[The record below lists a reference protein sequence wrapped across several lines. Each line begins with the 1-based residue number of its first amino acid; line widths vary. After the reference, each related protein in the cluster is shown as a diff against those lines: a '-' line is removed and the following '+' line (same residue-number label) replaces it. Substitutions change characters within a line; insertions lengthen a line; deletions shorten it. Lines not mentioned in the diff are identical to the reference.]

1 MIEHL
6 EVLDNLIVGRVT
18 PHIYAFSTNT
28 VPNYLKVGDT
38 YRPVSTRLHEW
49 RLYFPDLTKDFE
61 DKASVTGD
69 VYFRDF
75 AVHQF
80 LEQDLKKIRLLP
92 EEIEEGIYYSKE
104 FFREAK
110 PEDVK
115 QAIQDITSSYE
126 QNSGKYAFYDA
137 SRRLPEEYHYERG
150 ASWALRPNQ
159 EAAVEAF
166 QKAIQAGRH
175 KLLMYAVMRFG
186 KSFTSLCCA
195 LAMEAKLVLV
205 VSAKAD
211 VAEEWKKTV
220 ESAGNFKDYVF
231 VDSRALSANERILEE
246 TLENGKRAVIF
257 LTLQDLQGNAI
268 KEKHQEIFEHRL
280 DLVIVDETHF
290 GARAASY
297 GKVLAD
303 VDHEDDDDTVS
314 LDDAEEVLKQLHAK
328 VQLHLSGTPYRIL
341 MGSEFEPKDIIA
353 FVQFTDIVNEQKAW
367 DAAHLADDETNEWD
381 NPYFGFPEMIRFAF
395 HPNESSR
402 KKMGELQKQG
412 VSAAMSALFKPLSTK
427 KDIKTNAHKKF
438 RFEQEITELLRVID
452 GTKEDENL
460 LGFLDYDKLK
470 EGKMCR
476 HLVMVLPYRA
486 SCDAME
492 ALIDKHKDEFKNL
505 GNYRIINISG
515 VDGSK
520 NYKRPSDVKRL
531 IRECESE
538 DQKTLTLTVNRMLTG
553 STVEQW
559 DTMLYFKDTAS
570 PQEYDQ
576 SIFRLQNQ
584 YTRELRDE
592 EGHVIKENLKPQ
604 TLLVDFDPARLFRMQ
619 EQKALIY
626 NANVEKSGNAK
637 LKARIEEELR
647 ISPVVLLNHG
657 KIHQIEAADI
667 LEEISAYHNN
677 RSVNDEVIEIPVDMG
692 LLNDSRFKALIERQ
706 GEFGSKQGMTLSP
719 ASGEGDYLDIPDAHG
734 DESTQSPASNLARN
748 ELEDETTPPPQKTD
762 EDKEEQKLAKKI
774 QTFYQRILFYAFLTP
789 VHVNS
794 VQDMLDTMDKA
805 PNLRI
810 ADNLSI
816 NRSILAALLERMNPF
831 MLSKLDYK
839 VQNISSLAHDESLS
853 PVERATT
860 SLAKFNRMSDSEV
873 ITPANV
879 SYDMVALL
887 PEDGIRSIMSGKQN
901 FLDMGGKAGEYP
913 LALFRRL
920 TEELG
925 YTLEE
930 VKDRIYSVP
939 TSSIAYEFTRH
950 FYETLGLNTQ
960 NIARGFNAYD
970 LLKIKDKKGEMDYEK
985 AAAML
990 QQGKSFETIT
1000 LTEALEEGD
1009 DIVEFGAVVGNP
1021 PYQVADNEAGKGS
1034 AMPIYHHFVWLSKHL
1049 KAYLITLI
1057 TPSVWFVGGKGL
1069 DNFRK
1074 MMKSQSSLVRMIC
1087 FSSPEEVFPQVNLRG
1102 GVNYFL
1108 MDMNYDN
1115 LDKGI
1120 HFTTIR
1126 NGKTITDDYHFGQI
1140 GTDDLFIPDG
1150 VAVSL
1155 LNRLIRKGFIPQDDT
1170 SENLLMNSISVRNP
1184 YSFTTKF
1191 VKSNDFHDSER
1202 GLHDPIKVYASHGK
1216 VGFIEKD
1223 LIKQHEEWISSWKVL
1238 TPFANNIGTNLSD
1251 DNLNTLISEPKS
1263 ISTETYLV
1271 IGADLELDEEECR
1284 HLEKYLKTK
1293 FVRFLISIAKA
1304 NQNGTRKTYRYVPMQ
1319 DFCNSEMINWK
1330 CSVDELDE
1338 QLFKKYGLTESEKN
1352 HIRLSIKPM

>member
-80 LEQDLKKIRLLP
+80 LEQDLKKVRLLP

-268 KEKHQEIFEHRL
+268 KEKHQEIFEHRI

-297 GKVLAD
+297 GKVLAY
-303 VDHEDDDDTVS
+303 VDHEDDDDAVS
-314 LDDAEEVLKQLHAK
+314 LDDADEVLKQLHAK

-402 KKMGELQKQG
+402 KKMEELQKQG

-452 GTKEDENL
+452 GTNEDENL

-626 NANVEKSGNAK
+626 NANVEKGGNAK

-657 KIHQIEAADI
+657 KIHQIEATDI
-667 LEEISAYHNN
+667 LEAISAYHNN

-692 LLNDSRFKALIERQ
+692 LLDDPRFKALIERQ

-719 ASGEGDYLDIPDAHG
+719 ASGEGDYLDVPDVPVDGNAQPPVPDSDG
-734 DESTQSPASNLARN
+734 DEQ
-748 ELEDETTPPPQKTD
+748 EGETTPSTSTTD

-789 VHVNS
+789 VQVNS
-794 VQDMLDTMDKA
+794 VQDILDTLDDG
-805 PNLRI
+805 PNPRI

-816 NRSILAALLERMNPF
+816 NRAMLEALLERMNPF

-873 ITPANV
+873 ITPAKV
-879 SYDMVALL
+879 SHDMVALL
-887 PEDGIRSIMSGKQN
+887 PEDGIRNIMSGKQN

-930 VKDRIYSVP
+930 VKDRIYSIP
-939 TSSIAYEFTRH
+939 TSSIAYEFTRR

-970 LLKIKDKKGEMDYEK
+970 LLKIKDEKGEMDYEK
-985 AAAML
+985 AAMLL
-990 QQGKSFETIT
+990 QQMKPFETIT
-1000 LTEALEEGD
+1000 LTEALEKGAD
-1009 DIVEFGAVVGNP
+1009 AVEFGAVVGNP
-1021 PYQVADNEAGKGS
+1021 PYQEKDGGAQAS
-1034 AMPIYHHFVWLSKHL
+1034 AKPLYHEFV
-1049 KAYLITLI
+1049 LIAKTLYQKFLCLI
-1057 TPSVWFVGGKGL
+1057 IPTRWFAGGKGL
-1069 DNFRK
+1069 DTFRDYMLNEK
-1074 MMKSQSSLVRMIC
+1074 YLRRLDDYLNP
-1087 FSSPEEVFPQVNLRG
+1087 FEVFPETNNRG
-1102 GVNYFL
+1102 GICTFL
-1108 MDMNYDN
+1108 MDKEWNAEIGLTNIVTHGEDGEKSSIVRSMKTNGVEIFIRDSIAVN
-1115 LDKGI
+1115 IIEKIFQNKETASFEQWVSPRKPFGI
-1120 HFTTIR
+1120 ESNIIR
-1126 NGKTITDDYHFGQI
+1126 TSAFS
-1140 GTDDLFIPDG
+1140 LSPDG
-1150 VAVSL
+1150 MEFPVTCIGK
-1155 LNRLIRKGFIPQDDT
+1155 RFCKGYIDK
-1170 SENLLMNSISVRNP
+1170 R
-1184 YSFTTKF
+1184 
-1191 VKSNDFHDSER
+1191 H
-1202 GLHDPIKVYASHGK
+1202 
-1216 VGFIEKD
+1216 
-1223 LIKQHEEWISSWKVL
+1223 IKQHLEWVNVWKVIV
-1238 TPFANNIGTNLSD
+1238 PRANNIGTELND
-1251 DNLNTLISEPKS
+1251 DNLNSMILGLNTVC
-1263 ISTETYLV
+1263 TEAYIVVGAENDLDKQKAENLRKY
-1271 IGADLELDEEECR
+1271 IG
-1284 HLEKYLKTK
+1284 TK
-1293 FVRFLISIAKA
+1293 FFRFLHKQAKA
-1304 NQNGTRKTYRYVPMQ
+1304 SQDASRQTYHFIPVQNVSM
-1319 DFCNSEMINWK
+1319 DSDINWE
-1330 CSVDELDE
+1330 CSPEELDE
-1338 QLFKKYGLTESEKN
+1338 QLFEKYSLTSEEKT
-1352 HIRLSIKPM
+1352 HIKTSIKDM

>member
-1 MIEHL
+1 MIDNL
-6 EVLDNLIVGRVT
+6 EVLEHLIVGRVT

-49 RLYFPDLTKDFE
+49 RLYFPDLTKNFE
-61 DKASVTGD
+61 DKASVAED

-80 LEQDLKKIRLLP
+80 LEQELKKVRLLP
-92 EEIEEGIYYSKE
+92 EDIEEGIYYSKE
-104 FFREAK
+104 FFRETK

-115 QAIQDITSSYE
+115 KAIKDITCSYE
-126 QNSGKYAFYDA
+126 QNNGKYAFYDA

-303 VDHEDDDDTVS
+303 VDHEDDDDAVS
-314 LDDAEEVLKQLHAK
+314 LDDADEVLKQLHAK
-328 VQLHLSGTPYRIL
+328 IQLHLSGTPYRIL

-402 KKMGELQKQG
+402 KKMEELQKQG

-626 NANVEKSGNAK
+626 NANVEKGGNAK

-657 KIHQIEAADI
+657 KIHQIEATDI
-667 LEEISAYHNN
+667 LEVISAYHNN

-692 LLNDSRFKALIERQ
+692 LLDDPRFKALIERQ

-719 ASGEGDYLDIPDAHG
+719 ASGEGDYLDVPDVPVDGNAQPPVPDSDG
-734 DESTQSPASNLARN
+734 DEQ
-748 ELEDETTPPPQKTD
+748 EDETMPPTPNTD

-789 VHVNS
+789 VQVNS
-794 VQDMLDTMDKA
+794 VQDILDTLDDG
-805 PNLRI
+805 PNPRI

-816 NRSILAALLERMNPF
+816 NRATLEALLERMNPF

-839 VQNISSLAHDESLS
+839 VQNISTLAHDESLS

-873 ITPANV
+873 ITPAKV
-879 SYDMVALL
+879 SHDMVALL
-887 PEDGIRSIMSGKQN
+887 PENGIRSIMSGKQN

-930 VKDRIYSVP
+930 VKNRIYSVP

-970 LLKIKDKKGEMDYEK
+970 LLKIKDEKGEMDYEK
-985 AAAML
+985 AAMLL
-990 QQGKSFETIT
+990 QQMKPFETIT
-1000 LTEALEEGD
+1000 LTEALEKGAD
-1009 DIVEFGAVVGNP
+1009 AVEFGAVVGNP
-1021 PYQVADNEAGKGS
+1021 PYQESQQDTSDKQ
-1034 AMPIYHHFVWLSKHL
+1034 IYPYFMDIS
-1049 KAYLITLI
+1049 YLIAPFVCLI
-1057 TPSVWFVGGKGL
+1057 TPA
-1069 DNFRK
+1069 R
-1074 MMKSQSSLVRMIC
+1074 
-1087 FSSPEEVFPQVNLRG
+1087 
-1102 GVNYFL
+1102 FL
-1108 MDMNYDN
+1108 FNA
-1115 LDKGI
+1115 
-1120 HFTTIR
+1120 
-1126 NGKTITDDYHFGQI
+1126 GKTPKQWNQERLNDPYFQ
-1140 GTDDLFIPDG
+1140 
-1150 VAVSL
+1150 VAL
-1155 LNRLIRKGFIPQDDT
+1155 Y
-1170 SENLLMNSISVRNP
+1170 E
-1184 YSFTTKF
+1184 
-1191 VKSNDFHDSER
+1191 VKSNRIFPEQDIKGGLAVTIRDTNRKAGAIGQFIAIPELHSILKRVKDDKFVSIIDQVHLQLKFNLPKLYLDHPEYKQLIGSKGKERRLTTNILFTLDVFHDNQR
-1202 GLHDPIKVYASHGK
+1202 PGDVGVMGLDKTMKRIQK
-1216 VGFIEKD
+1216 FINAKYVEDQGD
-1223 LIKQHEEWISSWKVL
+1223 LYKWKVIL
-1238 TPFANNIGTNLSD
+1238 
-1251 DNLNTLISEPKS
+1251 PKS
-1263 ISTETYLV
+1263 NGTGAIGEVLSTPLIGEPLIGETQSFIS
-1271 IGADLELDEEECR
+1271 IGAFDTESEALACL
-1284 HLEKYLKTK
+1284 KYIKSK
-1293 FVRFLISIAKA
+1293 FARTML
-1304 NQNGTRKTYRYVPMQ
+1304 GTRKVTQDNNKPTWVNVPIQ
-1319 DFCNSEMINWK
+1319 DFSEFSDIDWSQSIPEIDQQLYIK
-1330 CSVDELDE
+1330 YHLSEDEVDFIETHVQTMD
-1338 QLFKKYGLTESEKN
+1338 
-1352 HIRLSIKPM
+1352 

>member
-1 MIEHL
+1 MIDNL
-6 EVLDNLIVGRVT
+6 EVLEHLIVGRVT

-49 RLYFPDLTKDFE
+49 RLYFPDLTKNFE
-61 DKASVTGD
+61 DKASVAED

-80 LEQDLKKIRLLP
+80 LEQELKKVRLLP
-92 EEIEEGIYYSKE
+92 EDIEEGIYYSKE
-104 FFREAK
+104 FFRETK

-220 ESAGNFKDYVF
+220 ESAGNFKDHVF

-303 VDHEDDDDTVS
+303 VDHEDDDDAVS
-314 LDDAEEVLKQLHAK
+314 LDDADEVLKRLHAK

-402 KKMGELQKQG
+402 KKMEELQKQG

-460 LGFLDYDKLK
+460 LSFLDYDKLK

-626 NANVEKSGNAK
+626 NANVEKGGNAK

-657 KIHQIEAADI
+657 KIHQIEATDI
-667 LEEISAYHNN
+667 LEVISAYHNN

-692 LLNDSRFKALIERQ
+692 LLDDPRFKALIERQ

-719 ASGEGDYLDIPDAHG
+719 ASGEGDYLDVPDVPDVPVDGNAQPPVPDSDG
-734 DESTQSPASNLARN
+734 DEQ
-748 ELEDETTPPPQKTD
+748 EDETTPPTPNTD

-789 VHVNS
+789 VQVNS
-794 VQDMLDTMDKA
+794 VQDVLDTLNDG
-805 PNLRI
+805 PNSRI

-816 NRSILAALLERMNPF
+816 NRAMLEALLERMNPF

-873 ITPANV
+873 ITPAKV
-879 SYDMVALL
+879 SHDMVALL
-887 PEDGIRSIMSGKQN
+887 PEDGIRNIMSGKQN

-930 VKDRIYSVP
+930 VKDRIYSIP
-939 TSSIAYEFTRH
+939 TSSIAYEFTRR

-970 LLKIKDKKGEMDYEK
+970 LLKIKDEKGEMDYEK
-985 AAAML
+985 AAMLL
-990 QQGKSFETIT
+990 QQMKPFETIT
-1000 LTEALEEGD
+1000 LTEALEKGAD
-1009 DIVEFGAVVGNP
+1009 AVEFGAVVGNP
-1021 PYQVADNEAGKGS
+1021 PYQEKDGGAQAS
-1034 AMPIYHHFVWLSKHL
+1034 AKPLYHEFV
-1049 KAYLITLI
+1049 LIAKTLYQKFLCLI
-1057 TPSVWFVGGKGL
+1057 IPTRWFAGGKGL
-1069 DNFRK
+1069 DTFRDYMLNEK
-1074 MMKSQSSLVRMIC
+1074 YLRRLDDYLNP
-1087 FSSPEEVFPQVNLRG
+1087 FEVFPETNNRG
-1102 GVNYFL
+1102 GICTFL
-1108 MDMNYDN
+1108 MDKEWNAEIGLTNIVTHGEDGEKSSIVRSMKTNGVEIFIRDSIAVN
-1115 LDKGI
+1115 IIEKIFQNKETASFEQWVSPRKPFGI
-1120 HFTTIR
+1120 ESNIIR
-1126 NGKTITDDYHFGQI
+1126 TSAFS
-1140 GTDDLFIPDG
+1140 LSPDG
-1150 VAVSL
+1150 MEFPVTCIGK
-1155 LNRLIRKGFIPQDDT
+1155 RFCKGYIDK
-1170 SENLLMNSISVRNP
+1170 R
-1184 YSFTTKF
+1184 
-1191 VKSNDFHDSER
+1191 H
-1202 GLHDPIKVYASHGK
+1202 
-1216 VGFIEKD
+1216 
-1223 LIKQHEEWISSWKVL
+1223 IKQHLEWVNVWKVIV
-1238 TPFANNIGTNLSD
+1238 PRANNIGTELND
-1251 DNLNTLISEPKS
+1251 DNLNSMILGLNTVC
-1263 ISTETYLV
+1263 TEAYIVVGAENDLDKQKAENLRKY
-1271 IGADLELDEEECR
+1271 IG
-1284 HLEKYLKTK
+1284 TK
-1293 FVRFLISIAKA
+1293 FFRFLHKQAKA
-1304 NQNGTRKTYRYVPMQ
+1304 SQDASRQTYHFIPVQNVSM
-1319 DFCNSEMINWK
+1319 DSDINWE
-1330 CSVDELDE
+1330 CSPEELDE
-1338 QLFKKYGLTESEKN
+1338 QLFEKYSLTSEEKT
-1352 HIRLSIKPM
+1352 HIKTSIKDM

>member
-303 VDHEDDDDTVS
+303 VDHEDDDDAVS
-314 LDDAEEVLKQLHAK
+314 LDDADEVLKQLHAK

-353 FVQFTDIVNEQKAW
+353 FVQFTDIVKEQKAW

-402 KKMGELQKQG
+402 KKMEELQKQG

-492 ALIDKHKDEFKNL
+492 AMIDKHRDEFKNL

-515 VDGSK
+515 VEGSK
-520 NYKRPSDVKRL
+520 NYKRPSDVKRI
-531 IRECESE
+531 IRECEAE

-692 LLNDSRFKALIERQ
+692 LLNDPRFKALIERQ

-734 DESTQSPASNLARN
+734 DESTQSPVSNLAGN

-985 AAAML
+985 AAMLL
-990 QQGKSFETIT
+990 QQMKLFETIT
-1000 LTEALEEGD
+1000 LTEALEKGAD
-1009 DIVEFGAVVGNP
+1009 TVEFGAVVGNP
-1021 PYQVADNEAGKGS
+1021 PYQEKDGGAQAS
-1034 AMPIYHHFVWLSKHL
+1034 AKPLYHEFV
-1049 KAYLITLI
+1049 LIAKTLYQKFLCLI
-1057 TPSVWFVGGKGL
+1057 IPTRWFAGGKGL
-1069 DNFRK
+1069 DTFRDYMLNEK
-1074 MMKSQSSLVRMIC
+1074 YLRRLDDYLNP
-1087 FSSPEEVFPQVNLRG
+1087 FEVFPETNNRG
-1102 GVNYFL
+1102 GICTFL
-1108 MDMNYDN
+1108 MDKEWNAEIGLTNIVTHGEDGEKSSIVRSMKTNGVEIFIRDSIAVN
-1115 LDKGI
+1115 IIEKIFQNKETASFEQWVSPRKPFGI
-1120 HFTTIR
+1120 ESNII
-1126 NGKTITDDYHFGQI
+1126 KTSAFS
-1140 GTDDLFIPDG
+1140 LSPDG
-1150 VAVSL
+1150 MEFPVTCIGK
-1155 LNRLIRKGFIPQDDT
+1155 RFCKGYIDK
-1170 SENLLMNSISVRNP
+1170 R
-1184 YSFTTKF
+1184 
-1191 VKSNDFHDSER
+1191 H
-1202 GLHDPIKVYASHGK
+1202 
-1216 VGFIEKD
+1216 
-1223 LIKQHEEWISSWKVL
+1223 IKQHLEWVNVWKVIV
-1238 TPFANNIGTNLSD
+1238 PRANNIGTELND
-1251 DNLNTLISEPKS
+1251 DNLNSMILGLNTVC
-1263 ISTETYLV
+1263 TEAYIVVGAENDLDKQKADNLRKY
-1271 IGADLELDEEECR
+1271 IG
-1284 HLEKYLKTK
+1284 TK
-1293 FVRFLISIAKA
+1293 FFRFLHKQAKA
-1304 NQNGTRKTYRYVPMQ
+1304 SQDASRQTYHFIPVQNVSM
-1319 DFCNSEMINWK
+1319 DSDINWE
-1330 CSVDELDE
+1330 CSPEELDE
-1338 QLFKKYGLTESEKN
+1338 QLFEKYSLTSEEKT
-1352 HIRLSIKPM
+1352 HIKTSIKDM

>member
-80 LEQDLKKIRLLP
+80 LEQDLKKVRLLP

-231 VDSRALSANERILEE
+231 VDSRALSGSERILEE

-303 VDHEDDDDTVS
+303 VDHEDDDDAVS
-314 LDDAEEVLKQLHAK
+314 LDDADEVLKQLHAK
-328 VQLHLSGTPYRIL
+328 IQLHLSGTPYRIL

-402 KKMGELQKQG
+402 KKMEELQKQG

-626 NANVEKSGNAK
+626 NANVEKGGNAK

-657 KIHQIEAADI
+657 KIHQIEATDI
-667 LEEISAYHNN
+667 LEVISAYHNN

-692 LLNDSRFKALIERQ
+692 LLDDPRFKALIERQ

-719 ASGEGDYLDIPDAHG
+719 ASGEGDYLDVPDVPVVGNAQTPVPDSDG
-734 DESTQSPASNLARN
+734 DEQ
-748 ELEDETTPPPQKTD
+748 EDETTPSTSTTD

-789 VHVNS
+789 VQVNS
-794 VQDMLDTMDKA
+794 VQDILDTLDDG
-805 PNLRI
+805 PNPRI

-816 NRSILAALLERMNPF
+816 NRAMLEALLERMNPF

-839 VQNISSLAHDESLS
+839 VQNISTLAHDESLS

-873 ITPANV
+873 ITPAKV
-879 SYDMVALL
+879 SHDMVALL
-887 PEDGIRSIMSGKQN
+887 PVEGIRTIMAGNQN

-913 LALFRRL
+913 LALFRLL

-930 VKDRIYSVP
+930 VKDRIYSIP
-939 TSSIAYEFTRH
+939 TSSIAYEFTRR

-970 LLKIKDKKGEMDYEK
+970 LLKIKDEKGEMDYEK
-985 AAAML
+985 AAMLL
-990 QQGKSFETIT
+990 QQMKPFETIT
-1000 LTEALEEGD
+1000 LAEALEKGAD
-1009 DIVEFGAVVGNP
+1009 TVEFGAVVGNP
-1021 PYQVADNEAGKGS
+1021 PYNELDGGAQS
-1034 AMPIYHHFVWLSKHL
+1034 SSQPIYQHFVNISSQIKPF
-1049 KAYLITLI
+1049 YLTMIIPTR
-1057 TPSVWFVGGKGL
+1057 WFAGGKGL
-1069 DNFRK
+1069 HIFREFMLNNIFIK
-1074 MMKSQSSLVRMIC
+1074 VMHDFL
-1087 FSSPEEVFPQVNLRG
+1087 SPEEIFPGTNNRG
-1102 GVNYFL
+1102 GICYFL
-1108 MDMNYDN
+1108 MDKSWNAEIDHVLFVTHKNGEVINYSQRRLKTAGVDILVRDAEASTILEKINIGQSDETARIENHISSLRPFGFRGYFVNDANYKSSQSGMNDPILCIGKGRREGFVERALIQKN
-1115 LDKGI
+1115 RNWIDKW
-1120 HFTTIR
+1120 
-1126 NGKTITDDYHFGQI
+1126 KV
-1140 GTDDLFIPDG
+1140 FIP
-1150 VAVSL
+1150 
-1155 LNRLIRKGFIPQDDT
+1155 R
-1170 SENLLMNSISVRNP
+1170 
-1184 YSFTTKF
+1184 
-1191 VKSNDFHDSER
+1191 
-1202 GLHDPIKVYASHGK
+1202 
-1216 VGFIEKD
+1216 
-1223 LIKQHEEWISSWKVL
+1223 
-1238 TPFANNIGTNLSD
+1238 ANNIATELND
-1251 DNLNTLISEPKS
+1251 DNLNAFVAGPKT
-1263 ISTETYLV
+1263 ICTESYLCCY
-1271 IGADLELDEEECR
+1271 GEDNLSEEEANN
-1284 HLEKYLKTK
+1284 LVKYMSTRFFRYLHSLAKSSQDSSAKT
-1293 FVRFLISIAKA
+1293 FRFIP
-1304 NQNGTRKTYRYVPMQ
+1304 VQ
-1319 DFCNSEMINWK
+1319 DYSKESDINWS
-1330 CSVDELDE
+1330 CELTQLDN
-1338 QLFKKYGLTESEKN
+1338 QLFEKYGLDDAERA
-1352 HIRLSIKPM
+1352 HIRNSIKTM

>member
-80 LEQDLKKIRLLP
+80 LEQDLKKVRLLP

-303 VDHEDDDDTVS
+303 VDHEDDDDAVS
-314 LDDAEEVLKQLHAK
+314 LDDADEVLKRLHAK

-402 KKMGELQKQG
+402 KKMEELQKQG

-460 LGFLDYDKLK
+460 LSFLDYDKLK

-626 NANVEKSGNAK
+626 NANVEKGGNAK

-657 KIHQIEAADI
+657 KIHQIEATDI
-667 LEEISAYHNN
+667 LEVISAYHNN

-692 LLNDSRFKALIERQ
+692 LLDDPRFKALIERQ

-719 ASGEGDYLDIPDAHG
+719 ASGEGDYLDVPDVPVDGNAQPPVPDSDG
-734 DESTQSPASNLARN
+734 DEQ
-748 ELEDETTPPPQKTD
+748 EDETTPPTPNTD

-789 VHVNS
+789 VQVNS
-794 VQDMLDTMDKA
+794 VQDVLDTLNDG
-805 PNLRI
+805 PNSRI

-816 NRSILAALLERMNPF
+816 NRAMLEALLERMNPF

-873 ITPANV
+873 ITPAKV
-879 SYDMVALL
+879 SHDMVALL
-887 PEDGIRSIMSGKQN
+887 PEDGIRNIMSGKQN

-920 TEELG
+920 TEELC

-930 VKDRIYSVP
+930 VKDRIYSIP
-939 TSSIAYEFTRH
+939 TSSIAYEFTRR

-970 LLKIKDKKGEMDYEK
+970 LLKIKDEKGEMDYEK
-985 AAAML
+985 AAMLL
-990 QQGKSFETIT
+990 QQMKPFETIT
-1000 LTEALEEGD
+1000 LTEALEKGAD
-1009 DIVEFGAVVGNP
+1009 AVEFGAVVGNP
-1021 PYQVADNEAGKGS
+1021 PYQIKDEGHGAS
-1034 AMPIYHHFVWLSKHL
+1034 ATPIYHHFVQICDHL
-1049 KAYLITLI
+1049 GTRYSSLVIPAKWY
-1057 TPSVWFVGGKGL
+1057 SGGKGL
-1069 DNFRK
+1069 DSFRAF
-1074 MMKSQSSLVRMIC
+1074 MMKDRHIQLMFDFNNSLDVFENVDVAGGVCYYLRDSQYNGKC
-1087 FSSPEEVFPQVNLRG
+1087 EFNHYQNGTFSSTTK
-1102 GVNYFL
+1102 Y
-1108 MDMNYDN
+1108 
-1115 LDKGI
+1115 LDEFEI
-1120 HFTTIR
+1120 LIR
-1126 NGKTITDDYHFGQI
+1126 NPIAESIIKKIQSKTEHCMSDVVSSRKPFGLATNVKPDSEGDLTLRYSGGYGKISKD
-1140 GTDDLFIPDG
+1140 
-1150 VAVSL
+1150 
-1155 LNRLIRKGFIPQDDT
+1155 K
-1170 SENLLMNSISVRNP
+1170 ISVGVEYIDR
-1184 YSFTTKF
+1184 
-1191 VKSNDFHDSER
+1191 
-1202 GLHDPIKVYASHGK
+1202 
-1216 VGFIEKD
+1216 
-1223 LIKQHEEWISSWKVL
+1223 WKVIISYL
-1238 TPFANNIGTNLSD
+1238 SAEHAGQPDKNGKFRVLSTNEVLPP
-1251 DNLNTLISEPKS
+1251 NAVC
-1263 ISTETYLV
+1263 TETYLLV
-1271 IGADLELDEEECR
+1271 DSFPS
-1284 HLEKYLKTK
+1284 EKEAENCLAYLRSK
-1293 FVRFLISIAKA
+1293 FVRYLVGQAAISQHITKA
-1304 NQNGTRKTYRYVPMQ
+1304 SFRFVPIESVTGLEDIDWSLSRK
-1319 DFCNSEMINWK
+1319 EI
-1330 CSVDELDE
+1330 DELLYD
-1338 QLFKKYGLTESEKN
+1338 KYGLNNTERHDIES
-1352 HIRLSIKPM
+1352 LIKEIE

>member
-1 MIEHL
+1 MIDNL
-6 EVLDNLIVGRVT
+6 EVLEHLIVGRVT

-49 RLYFPDLTKDFE
+49 RLYFPDLTKNFE
-61 DKASVTGD
+61 DKASVAED

-80 LEQDLKKIRLLP
+80 LEQELKKVRLLP
-92 EEIEEGIYYSKE
+92 EDIEEGIYYSKE
-104 FFREAK
+104 FFRETK

-220 ESAGNFKDYVF
+220 ESAGNFKDHVF

-303 VDHEDDDDTVS
+303 VDHEDDDDAVS
-314 LDDAEEVLKQLHAK
+314 LDDADEVLKRLHAK

-402 KKMGELQKQG
+402 KKMEELQKQG

-460 LGFLDYDKLK
+460 LSFLDYDKLK

-626 NANVEKSGNAK
+626 NANVEKGGNAK

-657 KIHQIEAADI
+657 KIHQIEATDI
-667 LEEISAYHNN
+667 LEVISAYHNN

-692 LLNDSRFKALIERQ
+692 LLDDPRFKALIERQ

-719 ASGEGDYLDIPDAHG
+719 ASGEGDYLDVPDVPDVPVDGNAQPPVPDSDG
-734 DESTQSPASNLARN
+734 DEQ
-748 ELEDETTPPPQKTD
+748 EDETTPPTPNTD

-789 VHVNS
+789 VQVNS
-794 VQDMLDTMDKA
+794 VQDVLDTLNDG
-805 PNLRI
+805 PNSRI

-816 NRSILAALLERMNPF
+816 NRAMLEALLERMNPF

-873 ITPANV
+873 ITPAKV
-879 SYDMVALL
+879 SHDMVALL
-887 PEDGIRSIMSGKQN
+887 PEDGIRNIMSGKQN

-930 VKDRIYSVP
+930 VKDRIYSIP
-939 TSSIAYEFTRH
+939 TSSIAYEFTRR

-970 LLKIKDKKGEMDYEK
+970 LLKIKDEKGEMDYEK
-985 AAAML
+985 AAMLL
-990 QQGKSFETIT
+990 QQMKPFETIT
-1000 LTEALEEGD
+1000 LTEALEKGAD
-1009 DIVEFGAVVGNP
+1009 AVEFGAVVGNP
-1021 PYQVADNEAGKGS
+1021 PYQEKDGGAQAS
-1034 AMPIYHHFVWLSKHL
+1034 AKPLYHEFV
-1049 KAYLITLI
+1049 LIAKTLYQKFLCLI
-1057 TPSVWFVGGKGL
+1057 IPTRWFAGGKGL
-1069 DNFRK
+1069 DTFRDYMLNEK
-1074 MMKSQSSLVRMIC
+1074 YLRRLDDYLNP
-1087 FSSPEEVFPQVNLRG
+1087 FEVFPETNNRG
-1102 GVNYFL
+1102 GICTFL
-1108 MDMNYDN
+1108 MDKEWNAEIGLTNIVTHGEDGEKSSIVRSMKTNGVEIFIRDSIAVN
-1115 LDKGI
+1115 IIGKIFQNKETASFEQWVSPRKPFGI
-1120 HFTTIR
+1120 ESNIIR
-1126 NGKTITDDYHFGQI
+1126 TSAFS
-1140 GTDDLFIPDG
+1140 LSPDG
-1150 VAVSL
+1150 MEFPVTCIGK
-1155 LNRLIRKGFIPQDDT
+1155 RFCKGYIDK
-1170 SENLLMNSISVRNP
+1170 R
-1184 YSFTTKF
+1184 
-1191 VKSNDFHDSER
+1191 H
-1202 GLHDPIKVYASHGK
+1202 
-1216 VGFIEKD
+1216 
-1223 LIKQHEEWISSWKVL
+1223 IKQHLEWVNVWKVIV
-1238 TPFANNIGTNLSD
+1238 PRANNIGTELND
-1251 DNLNTLISEPKS
+1251 DNLNSMILGLNTVC
-1263 ISTETYLV
+1263 TEAYIVVGAENDLDKQKAENLRKY
-1271 IGADLELDEEECR
+1271 IG
-1284 HLEKYLKTK
+1284 TK
-1293 FVRFLISIAKA
+1293 FFRFLHKQAKA
-1304 NQNGTRKTYRYVPMQ
+1304 SQDASRQTYHFIPVQNVSM
-1319 DFCNSEMINWK
+1319 DSDINWE
-1330 CSVDELDE
+1330 CSPEELDE
-1338 QLFKKYGLTESEKN
+1338 QLFEKYSLTSEEKT
-1352 HIRLSIKPM
+1352 HIKTSIKDM

>member
-6 EVLDNLIVGRVT
+6 EVLEHLIVGRVT

-49 RLYFPDLTKDFE
+49 RLYFPDLIKNFE
-61 DKASVTGD
+61 DKASVTED

-80 LEQDLKKIRLLP
+80 LEQDLKKTRLLP
-92 EEIEEGIYYSKE
+92 EDIGEGIYYSKE

-115 QAIQDITSSYE
+115 QAIRDIISSYE

-137 SRRLPEEYHYERG
+137 SRRLPAEYHYERG
-150 ASWALRPNQ
+150 ASWELRPNQ
-159 EAAVEAF
+159 EAAVKAF
-166 QKAIQAGRH
+166 QKAVQAGRH

-231 VDSRALSANERILEE
+231 VDSRALSANERVLKE

-303 VDHEDDDDTVS
+303 VDHEEDDEVAS
-314 LDDAEEVLKQLHAK
+314 LDDADEVLKQLHAN

-341 MGSEFEPKDIIA
+341 MGSEFEPQDIIA

-381 NPYFGFPEMIRFAF
+381 NPYFGFPEMIRSAF

-402 KKMGELQKQG
+402 KKMEELQKQG
-412 VSAAMSALFKPLSTK
+412 ISAAMSALFKPLSTK

-452 GTKEDENL
+452 GTQEDENL

-492 ALIDKHKDEFKNL
+492 ALIDKHRDEFKNL

-515 VDGSK
+515 VEGSK
-520 NYKRPSDVKRL
+520 NYKRPSDVKRI

-592 EGHVIKENLKPQ
+592 DGHVIKENLKPQ

-626 NANVEKSGNAK
+626 NANVEKGGNAK

-657 KIHQIEAADI
+657 KIHQIEATDI
-667 LEEISAYHNN
+667 LEVISAYHNN

-692 LLNDSRFKALIERQ
+692 LLDDPRFKALIERQ

-719 ASGEGDYLDIPDAHG
+719 ASGEGDYLDIPDATADGNAHPPVPDSDG
-734 DESTQSPASNLARN
+734 DEI
-748 ELEDETTPPPQKTD
+748 EDETTPPTSKTE

-789 VHVNS
+789 VQVNS
-794 VQDMLDTMDKA
+794 VQDILDTLDDA
-805 PNLRI
+805 PNPRI

-816 NRSILAALLERMNPF
+816 NRAMLDALLERMNPF

-839 VQNISSLAHDESLS
+839 VQNISMLAHDESLS

-873 ITPANV
+873 ITPAKV
-879 SYDMVALL
+879 SHDMVALL
-887 PEDGIRSIMSGKQN
+887 PVEGICTIMAGNQN
-901 FLDMGGKAGEYP
+901 FLDIGGKAGEYP

-920 TEELG
+920 TEEMG

-930 VKDRIYSVP
+930 VKDRIYSIP
-939 TSSIAYEFTRH
+939 TSSIAYEFTRR
-950 FYETLGLNTQ
+950 FYETLGLNIQ

-970 LLKIKDKKGEMDYEK
+970 LLKIKDEKGEMDYKK

-990 QQGKSFETIT
+990 QQSKPFETIT
-1000 LTEALEEGD
+1000 LTEALEEGAD
-1009 DIVEFGAVVGNP
+1009 TVEFGAVVGNP
-1021 PYQVADNEAGKGS
+1021 PYQENDGGAQAS
-1034 AMPIYHHFVWLSKHL
+1034 AKPIYHEFVRIGKFLMPFYETMIIPTRWY
-1049 KAYLITLI
+1049 A
-1057 TPSVWFVGGKGL
+1057 GGKGL
-1069 DNFRK
+1069 DKFRK
-1074 MMKSQSSLVRMIC
+1074 EMLSDKTVSILHDFLQ
-1087 FSSPEEVFPQVNLRG
+1087 PEVVFPGTNNRG
-1102 GVNYFL
+1102 GVCYFL
-1108 MDMNYDN
+1108 MDSKHDAFKSLTQVFSHESSVSITLSRRTLQSSGIDIFIRDNHGLSIINSVKETHPRAFMSDLVSSRKPFGLDGNLVKTQDFRSNTIGMN
-1115 LDKGI
+1115 
-1120 HFTTIR
+1120 
-1126 NGKTITDDYHFGQI
+1126 
-1140 GTDDLFIPDG
+1140 
-1150 VAVSL
+1150 
-1155 LNRLIRKGFIPQDDT
+1155 
-1170 SENLLMNSISVRNP
+1170 
-1184 YSFTTKF
+1184 
-1191 VKSNDFHDSER
+1191 
-1202 GLHDPIKVYASHGK
+1202 DPIMCYGK
-1216 VGFIEKD
+1216 SKAKGFIEKSLVKNNHD
-1223 LIKQHEEWISSWKVL
+1223 WICRWKVFA
-1238 TPFANNIGTNLSD
+1238 PYANNIGTELNDDNQNAFVAEPGSVCTETFLVFGAELNLTEIEAKNLS
-1251 DNLNTLISEPKS
+1251 I
-1263 ISTETYLV
+1263 
-1271 IGADLELDEEECR
+1271 
-1284 HLEKYLKTK
+1284 YLKTK
-1293 FVRFLISIAKA
+1293 FARFLHSLAKIS
-1304 NQNGTRKTYRYVPMQ
+1304 QHGTRETYRFVPME
-1319 DFCNSEMINWK
+1319 DFSSESNINW
-1330 CSVDELDE
+1330 SHDLDDIDN
-1338 QLFKKYGLTESEKN
+1338 QLFEKYGLADAERA
-1352 HIRLSIKPM
+1352 HIRNSIKTM

>member
-303 VDHEDDDDTVS
+303 VDHEDDDDAVS
-314 LDDAEEVLKQLHAK
+314 LDDADEVLKRLHAK

-402 KKMGELQKQG
+402 KKMEELQKQG

-515 VDGSK
+515 VDGPK

-626 NANVEKSGNAK
+626 NANVEKGGNAK
-637 LKARIEEELR
+637 LKARIEEELH

-657 KIHQIEAADI
+657 KIHQIEATDI
-667 LEEISAYHNN
+667 LEVISAYHNN

-692 LLNDSRFKALIERQ
+692 LLDDPRFKALIERQ

-719 ASGEGDYLDIPDAHG
+719 ASGEGDYLDVPDVPVDGNAQPPVPDSDG
-734 DESTQSPASNLARN
+734 DEQ
-748 ELEDETTPPPQKTD
+748 EDETTPPTPNTD

-789 VHVNS
+789 VQVNS
-794 VQDMLDTMDKA
+794 VQDILDTLDDG
-805 PNLRI
+805 PNPRI

-1021 PYQVADNEAGKGS
+1021 PYQEKDGGAQASEK
-1034 AMPIYHHFVWLSKHL
+1034 PLYHEFV
-1049 KAYLITLI
+1049 LIAKTLYQNFLCLI
-1057 TPSVWFVGGKGL
+1057 IPTRWFAGGKGL
-1069 DNFRK
+1069 DTFRDYMLNEK
-1074 MMKSQSSLVRMIC
+1074 YLRRLDDYLNP
-1087 FSSPEEVFPQVNLRG
+1087 FEVFPETNNRG
-1102 GVNYFL
+1102 GICTFL
-1108 MDMNYDN
+1108 MDKEWNAEIGLTNIVTHGEDGEKSSIVRSMKTNGVEIFIRDSIAVN
-1115 LDKGI
+1115 IIEKIFQNKETASFEQWVSPRKPFGI
-1120 HFTTIR
+1120 ESNII
-1126 NGKTITDDYHFGQI
+1126 KTSAFS
-1140 GTDDLFIPDG
+1140 LSPDG
-1150 VAVSL
+1150 MEFPVTCIGK
-1155 LNRLIRKGFIPQDDT
+1155 RFCKGYIDK
-1170 SENLLMNSISVRNP
+1170 R
-1184 YSFTTKF
+1184 
-1191 VKSNDFHDSER
+1191 H
-1202 GLHDPIKVYASHGK
+1202 
-1216 VGFIEKD
+1216 
-1223 LIKQHEEWISSWKVL
+1223 IKQHLEWVNVWKVIV
-1238 TPFANNIGTNLSD
+1238 PRANNIGTELND
-1251 DNLNTLISEPKS
+1251 DNLNSMILGLNTVC
-1263 ISTETYLV
+1263 TEAYIVVGAENDLDKQKADNLRKY
-1271 IGADLELDEEECR
+1271 IG
-1284 HLEKYLKTK
+1284 TK
-1293 FVRFLISIAKA
+1293 FFRFLHKQAKA
-1304 NQNGTRKTYRYVPMQ
+1304 SQDASRQTYHFIPVQNVSM
-1319 DFCNSEMINWK
+1319 DSDINWE
-1330 CSVDELDE
+1330 CSPEELDE
-1338 QLFKKYGLTESEKN
+1338 QLFEKYSLTSEEKT
-1352 HIRLSIKPM
+1352 HIKTSIKDM

>member
-303 VDHEDDDDTVS
+303 VDHEDEDDAVS

-734 DESTQSPASNLARN
+734 DESTQSPASNLAGN

-960 NIARGFNAYD
+960 NIAGGFNAYD

-985 AAAML
+985 AAMLL
-990 QQGKSFETIT
+990 QQMKPFETIT
-1000 LTEALEEGD
+1000 LTEALEKGAD
-1009 DIVEFGAVVGNP
+1009 TVEFGAVVGNP
-1021 PYQVADNEAGKGS
+1021 PYQEKDGGAQAS
-1034 AMPIYHHFVWLSKHL
+1034 AKPLYHEFV
-1049 KAYLITLI
+1049 LIAKTLYQKFLCLI
-1057 TPSVWFVGGKGL
+1057 IPTRWFAGGKGL
-1069 DNFRK
+1069 DTFRDYMLNEK
-1074 MMKSQSSLVRMIC
+1074 YLRRLDDYLNP
-1087 FSSPEEVFPQVNLRG
+1087 FEVFPETNNRG
-1102 GVNYFL
+1102 GICTFL
-1108 MDMNYDN
+1108 MDKEWNAEIGLTNIVTHGEDGEKSSIVRSMKTNGVEIFIRDSIAVN
-1115 LDKGI
+1115 IIEKIFQNKETASFEQWVSPRKPFGI
-1120 HFTTIR
+1120 ESNII
-1126 NGKTITDDYHFGQI
+1126 KTSAFS
-1140 GTDDLFIPDG
+1140 LSPDG
-1150 VAVSL
+1150 MEFPVTCIGK
-1155 LNRLIRKGFIPQDDT
+1155 RFCKGYIDK
-1170 SENLLMNSISVRNP
+1170 R
-1184 YSFTTKF
+1184 
-1191 VKSNDFHDSER
+1191 H
-1202 GLHDPIKVYASHGK
+1202 
-1216 VGFIEKD
+1216 
-1223 LIKQHEEWISSWKVL
+1223 IKQHLEWVNVWKVIV
-1238 TPFANNIGTNLSD
+1238 PRANNIGTELND
-1251 DNLNTLISEPKS
+1251 DNLNSMILGLNTVC
-1263 ISTETYLV
+1263 TEAYIVVGAENDLDKQKADNLRKY
-1271 IGADLELDEEECR
+1271 IG
-1284 HLEKYLKTK
+1284 TK
-1293 FVRFLISIAKA
+1293 FFRFLHKQAKA
-1304 NQNGTRKTYRYVPMQ
+1304 SQDASRQTYHFIPVQNVSM
-1319 DFCNSEMINWK
+1319 DSDINWE
-1330 CSVDELDE
+1330 CSPEELDE
-1338 QLFKKYGLTESEKN
+1338 QLFEKYSLTSEEKT
-1352 HIRLSIKPM
+1352 HIKTSIKDM